1 MTKIIYSVVKRPKK
15 LNTGRTDVG
24 WAAECDREAVKLGG
38 YMITSRAVKGLP
50 KLYEAV
56 MVKETMVNGVNVA
69 AEHPIG
75 DTFNTRAQAS
85 FAIWRAY
92 YAGWRNDR
100 SLERAHVEAEAEDK
114 RRGRAKA
121 KAFRQ
126 TPAGAESYRL
136 ELNEK
141 ARAHR
146 EAMTDDEKQA
156 VVDKRKA
163 KALRSQVA
171 DIQ

>member
-15 LNTGRTDVG
+15 LDTGRTDVG

-69 AEHPIG
+69 DEYPIG

-85 FAIWRAY
+85 FAIWRSY
-92 YAGWRNDR
+92 YAGWRNER
-100 SLERAHVEAEAEDK
+100 SLERAHDEAVVEDK
-114 RRGRAKA
+114 RRGRAKMRDA
-121 KAFRQ
+121 RQ
-126 TPAGAESYRL
+126 TPEGKEAYRL
-136 ELNEK
+136 ELNRK
-141 ARAHR
+141 AQAKRN
-146 EAMTDDEKQA
+146 AMTDDEKQA

-163 KALRSQVA
+163 KALRSQVT